1 MKNYKITIMETRVAT
16 YDIQADCLTDAK
28 DIAKAT
34 LLEPTIH
41 ERTEPQYT
49 YTYIPKEITKVVPL
63 DVKWFS
69 TDRWIAVW

>member
-28 DIAKAT
+28 SIAKAT

-41 ERTEPQYT
+41 KRTEPQYT
-49 YTYIPKEITKVVPL
+49 YTYKPKEITNV
-63 DVKWFS
+63 D
-69 TDRWIAVW
+69 